1 MILGAH
7 TYTNIF
13 IMIDIIRRYASYSNS
28 FNRLNN
34 GVWFCQGS
42 DMSGALCPSV
52 LFQVGLCPG
61 GYFLVG
67 LCPVSKKATYIIM
80 HH

>member
-1 MILGAH
+1 MYG
-7 TYTNIF
+7 
-13 IMIDIIRRYASYSNS
+13 NS
-28 FNRLNN
+28 FDRLNN
-34 GVWFCQGS
+34 GVWFCQGG

-67 LCPVSKKATYIIM
+67 LCPGSKKESSQL
-80 HH
+80 